1 MKYWYILFFSLAFL
15 FSSEPIKADGHGE
28 KKEVAEETIEETSEE
43 KKEQTTEEKK
53 RIIWITIGSS
63 KVT

>member
-53 RIIWITIGSS
+53 E
-63 KVT
+63 